1 MQTVTNQIKQS
12 MAGSSWIRKM
22 FEKGLELKKRYG
34 ADAVCDFSLGNPDV
48 PPPAKTKEIL
58 EGLAAKAI
66 EPLGLG
72 YCPNAGIPAVRE
84 AIAAY
89 LSKQQ
94 QAEVKTGNVVMTVG
108 AAGALVAFFRAV
120 IEPGDE
126 VLCSAPYFVEYGS
139 YCGHFGGVLKAV
151 DSKPE
156 EGFRPDFDAMER
168 AVGPKTRAILVN
180 SPNNPTGCIYAAED
194 MARLAAIVDR
204 VNAAREAEGGRPLF
218 LLSDE
223 PYRAFAYD
231 GATVPAVLP
240 LTPYAVVLGSFSK
253 TLSLAGERIGY
264 LAIGSGM
271 PDGDTLMNAV
281 TLTNRTLGY
290 VNAPVLGQRLAAAL
304 LDQTVDLEIYDRRRK
319 LMAKVLSDAGRPRDL
334 RPPPQVDGEG
344 AVRRGRRLRDAE
356 GRVLLLPE
364 GAGRRR
370 PRVRG
375 RPAGRADPRRARA
388 WFRHGRPR
396 ASLVQRGRGDHRAQ
410 RGGIRARHGEVQVRR
425 RP

>member
-48 PPPAKTKEIL
+48 PPPAKTKEVL

-72 YCPNAGIPAVRE
+72 YCPNAGIPVVRE

-89 LSKQQ
+89 LSNQQ
-94 QAEVKTGNVVMTVG
+94 QTDVKPGNVVMTVG

-126 VLCSAPYFVEYGS
+126 VLCPAPYFVEYGS

-151 DSKPE
+151 DSKPD
-156 EGFRPDFDAMER
+156 EGFRPDFDAMEK
-168 AVGPKTRAILVN
+168 AIGPKTRAILVN

-194 MARLAAIVDR
+194 MARLASVVDR
-204 VNAAREAEGGRPLF
+204 VNAAREAEGG
-218 LLSDE
+218 
-223 PYRAFAYD
+223 D

-264 LAIGSGM
+264 LAIGSAM
-271 PDGDTLMNAV
+271 PDGDTLINAV
-281 TLTNRTLGY
+281 TLTNRTLGF

-319 LMAKVLSDAGRPRDL
+319 LMAKVLSDAGVDFVMPKGAFYFFPKAPGGDDL
-334 RPPPQVDGEG
+334 AFVDALQDERILVVPGRG
-344 AVRRGRRLRDAE
+344 FGMAGHVRLSCSVDEAIIARSAE
-356 GRVLLLPE
+356 GFK
-364 GAGRRR
+364 
-370 PRVRG
+370 
-375 RPAGRADPRRARA
+375 RAVARC
-388 WFRHGRPR
+388 R
-396 ASLVQRGRGDHRAQ
+396 
-410 RGGIRARHGEVQVRR
+410 
-425 RP
+425 